1 MHRPQLSTPA
11 ASVSLILL
19 PDEFLKTVFLNECK
33 IFQHTHVI
41 PCPVSLIQCFQPF
54 ARIYDTSF
62 AVYVKYKPYH
72 YSKVKN
78 MTRRCTN
85 SGAAYHWRICQSNGR
100 DRIQAT
106 WGVKPFR
113 NGHPTDKPAFSQHTK
128 RKTVKF
134 YVLPFLVACR
144 SKKDI
149 LGQPYLQKLFADLCH
164 FVLIQQNWH
173 IYQANKSYK
182 TPVCLRVLKLLE
194 TDPPRTNLHFCKQAK
209 RKERWNFSF
218 QRSFCGKP

>member
-54 ARIYDTSF
+54 ARIYGTSF

-113 NGHPTDKPAFSQHTK
+113 NGPSTDKLAFLQT
-128 RKTVKF
+128 
-134 YVLPFLVACR
+134 
-144 SKKDI
+144 SKKKRA
-149 LGQPYLQKLFADLCH
+149 LKLCVSTLFLWSGSVIRKCEQH
-164 FVLIQQNWH
+164 PKTHW
-173 IYQANKSYK
+173 KSYIF
-182 TPVCLRVLKLLE
+182 T
-194 TDPPRTNLHFCKQAK
+194 A
-209 RKERWNFSF
+209 
-218 QRSFCGKP
+218 